1 MAIEKLLTAEEI
13 ADALQVRPS
22 TVRLWARRGWIP
34 RIRLSPKVVRYDLDA
49 VVDAL
54 KKRQEANPVAMV
66 RHELNAIEARRHGK
80 RPGKKSGR

>member
-34 RIRLSPKVVRYDLDA
+34 RIRLSPKVVR
-49 VVDAL
+49 V
-54 KKRQEANPVAMV
+54 
-66 RHELNAIEARRHGK
+66 
-80 RPGKKSGR
+80 